1 MLETLLLWDL
11 LFEEPEL
18 NDEEVDDLEE
28 QRVVWDNESYG
39 EEDEEDDEE

>member
-18 NDEEVDDLEE
+18 NDEEVDNLEE